1 MGTYVIT
8 GGSQGIGAAFV
19 RLAAQRGHKV
29 GFSYG
34 RSKSAAES
42 LAAELG
48 ANVLAVPADAADEGA
63 TIRFFQA
70 VVEAFGPLDG
80 FVNNA
85 GITGPFA
92 TIEHVTPAI
101 IDEVFAINV
110 RGAFIALREAAR
122 HMPNGGAIVNISSR
136 ASGIGGGGEWVHY
149 AASKGAIDSFT
160 IGASRELAAK
170 GIRVNAINPGLI
182 DTDIHAK
189 AGDGARV
196 TRLGATVPLGRA
208 GTAEEVARVA
218 LWLLSDEAS
227 YITGALLP
235 VSGGR

>member
-1 MGTYVIT
+1 MSTYVIT

-34 RSKSAAES
+34 RSKEAAEA
-42 LAAELG
+42 LVAECG
-48 ANVLAVPADAADEGA
+48 AGVMAVQADAADETA
-63 TIRFFQA
+63 TVRLFQILA
-70 VVEAFGPLDG
+70 EAFGPLDG

-101 IDEVFAINV
+101 IDEVFAVNV

-122 HMPNGGAIVNISSR
+122 HMPDGGAIVNISSR

-149 AASKGAIDSFT
+149 AASKGAVDTFT
-160 IGASRELAAK
+160 IGASRELAK
-170 GIRVNAINPGLI
+170 RNIRVNAINPGLI

-189 AGDGARV
+189 AGDAARV
-196 TRLGATVPLGRA
+196 GRMGATVPLGRA
-208 GTAEEVARVA
+208 GTPEEVARVA

-227 YITGALLP
+227 YVTGALLP

>member
-1 MGTYVIT
+1 MSTYVIT

-34 RSKSAAES
+34 RSKEAAET
-42 LAAELG
+42 LVAECG
-48 ANVLAVPADAADEGA
+48 AGVMAVQADAADETA
-63 TIRFFQA
+63 TVRLFER
-70 VVEAFGPLDG
+70 VVAAFGPLHG

-85 GITGPFA
+85 GITGPLA

-101 IDEVFAINV
+101 IDEVFAVNV

-149 AASKGAIDSFT
+149 AASKGAVDTLT
-160 IGASRELAAK
+160 IGASRELAK
-170 GIRVNAINPGLI
+170 QNIRVNAINPGLI
-182 DTDIHAK
+182 DTEIHAK
-189 AGDGARV
+189 AGDAARV
-196 TRLGATVPLGRA
+196 VRMGATVPLGRA
-208 GTAEEVARVA
+208 GTADEVARVA

-227 YITGALLP
+227 YVTGALLP

>member
-1 MGTYVIT
+1 MATYLIT

-19 RLAAQRGHKV
+19 RLAAQRGHKI

-34 RSKSAAES
+34 RSRTAAEA
-42 LAAELG
+42 LVAELG
-48 ANVLAVPADAADEGA
+48 ANMLAVPADAADEDA
-63 TIRFFQA
+63 TVRLFHT

-85 GITGPFA
+85 GITGPLA
-92 TIEHVTPAI
+92 TLDQVTPAI
-101 IDEVFAINV
+101 IDAVFAVNV

-122 HMPNGGAIVNISSR
+122 HMPNGGAIVNVSSR

-149 AASKGAIDSFT
+149 AASKGAMDSFT
-160 IGASRELAAK
+160 LGAARELAPK
-170 GIRVNAINPGLI
+170 NIRVNAINPGLI

-189 AGDGARV
+189 AGDAARV
-196 TRLGATVPLGRA
+196 ARMSPTVPLGRA

-218 LWLLSDEAS
+218 IWLLSDEAS
-227 YITGALLP
+227 YITGALIP

>member
-1 MGTYVIT
+1 
-8 GGSQGIGAAFV
+8 
-19 RLAAQRGHKV
+19 
-29 GFSYG
+29 
-34 RSKSAAES
+34 
-42 LAAELG
+42 
-48 ANVLAVPADAADEGA
+48 VLAVQADAADETA
-63 TIRFFQA
+63 TVRLFQTLA
-70 VVEAFGPLDG
+70 EAFGPIDG

-92 TIEHVTPAI
+92 TIEQVTPAI
-101 IDEVFAINV
+101 IDEVFAVNV

-149 AASKGAIDSFT
+149 AASKGAVDTFT
-160 IGASRELAAK
+160 IGASREFAK
-170 GIRVNAINPGLI
+170 RNIRVNAINPGLI

-189 AGDGARV
+189 AGDAARV
-196 TRLGATVPLGRA
+196 GRMGATVPLGRA
-208 GTAEEVARVA
+208 GTPEEVARVA

-227 YITGALLP
+227 YVTGALLP